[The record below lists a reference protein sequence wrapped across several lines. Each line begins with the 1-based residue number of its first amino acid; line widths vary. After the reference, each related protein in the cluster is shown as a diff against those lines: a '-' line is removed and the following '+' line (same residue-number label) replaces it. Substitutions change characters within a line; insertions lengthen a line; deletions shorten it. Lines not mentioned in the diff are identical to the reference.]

1 MRKIEPWKVVAPLGL
16 AAVGAAALAVITLL
30 KPERPA
36 AASPAA
42 AEPGAPKKLGTGSY
56 SFISGFQ
63 DAAPVELT
71 LDYDAEKFSFDVVDE
86 DFLCYTSDSHV
97 ALLCGEDFSAQ
108 IEYAGYYPGE
118 GFEDLIRHVS
128 DKYSSFAAVAYGDNT
143 GIRYLDGDNVC
154 LCFPADAYSYVL
166 ITLVKAEGNDEEI
179 ETLPD
184 KEELRAMLG
193 SMRISARR

>member
-1 MRKIEPWKVVAPLGL
+1 MRKVDKWKVVAPLGL
-16 AAVGAAALAVITLL
+16 AAAGAAALAVITLL

-36 AASPAA
+36 AEAPAA
-42 AEPGAPKKLGTGSY
+42 VKSAAPKNLKTGSY

-63 DAAPVELT
+63 DAATVELT
-71 LDYDAEKFSFDVVDE
+71 LDYDAEKFGFDIIDE
-86 DFLCYTSDSHV
+86 EFLCYTSDSHV
-97 ALLCGEDFSAQ
+97 ALLSGEDFSAQ
-108 IEYAGYYPGE
+108 IEYAGYYTGE

-128 DKYSSFAAVAYGDNT
+128 EKYTGFGTVAYGDNT

-166 ITLVKAEGNDEEI
+166 VTIVKAKDNDEEI
-179 ETLPD
+179 EALPD
-184 KEELRAMLG
+184 NADLCAMLG